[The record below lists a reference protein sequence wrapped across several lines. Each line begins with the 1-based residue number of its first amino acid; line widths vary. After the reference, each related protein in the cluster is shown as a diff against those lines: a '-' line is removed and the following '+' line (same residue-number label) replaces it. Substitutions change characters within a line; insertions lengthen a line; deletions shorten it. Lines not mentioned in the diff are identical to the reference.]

1 MIFSGNVHGLF
12 PLKNKIGIT
21 ITNAFEKILDESKC
35 KPNKAWVDKGSEFY
49 TKLNHGK
56 LNLIIKHIFK
66 ENLLLLKDLLE
77 P

>member
-1 MIFSGNVHGLF
+1 MIFSVNMNGSF

-56 LNLIIKHIFK
+56 LNLIIKHIVK